1 MFLHLRKIEGDT
13 ENGVKG
19 MPENLLHTK
28 LLLFDMPDGKG
39 ELWIGSHNW
48 TKRAILNLNIEA
60 SIVIELSQQSVL
72 YNHAKTMLENIK
84 SLSTR
89 FDPND
94 LEYYIW
100 LQTRDQKTAS
110 IIELEGNN
118 AHNLSYTEIV
128 ILGDYLTDFKDINT
142 VNKELNLS
150 VIDSH
155 TGAEYVYRAE
165 VDTPTATPARILSL
179 SADLD
184 IPGQRYFLK
193 VNRCYPKLEVSS
205 GNFDRTILSSIKYC
219 VVIRVGE
226 LLNVQTLESST
237 RETRWVAENKSSF
250 VNPFFDNNDH
260 EIALSLLKQIKIKR
274 PASRQNFLKPQSQSL
289 NEKRQLAQQ
298 KLVSRKILQDKPKA

>member
-118 AHNLSYTEIV
+118 AHNLSYTELV
-128 ILGDYLTDFKDINT
+128 I
-142 VNKELNLS
+142 
-150 VIDSH
+150 
-155 TGAEYVYRAE
+155 
-165 VDTPTATPARILSL
+165 
-179 SADLD
+179 
-184 IPGQRYFLK
+184 
-193 VNRCYPKLEVSS
+193 
-205 GNFDRTILSSIKYC
+205 
-219 VVIRVGE
+219 
-226 LLNVQTLESST
+226 
-237 RETRWVAENKSSF
+237 
-250 VNPFFDNNDH
+250 
-260 EIALSLLKQIKIKR
+260 
-274 PASRQNFLKPQSQSL
+274 
-289 NEKRQLAQQ
+289 
-298 KLVSRKILQDKPKA
+298 